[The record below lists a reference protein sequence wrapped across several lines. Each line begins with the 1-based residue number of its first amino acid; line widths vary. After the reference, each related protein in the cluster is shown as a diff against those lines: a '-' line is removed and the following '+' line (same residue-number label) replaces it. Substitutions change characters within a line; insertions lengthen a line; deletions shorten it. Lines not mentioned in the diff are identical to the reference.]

1 MALGRHEA
9 RADGRAGRIV
19 KEQCRGGFPLGG
31 SFFLLRLYWHIQRS
45 MSITYFIN
53 KKVQLFQVLRRWPG
67 REFVGAFK
75 EGQVGLDG
83 GFVDL

>member
-19 KEQCRGGFPLGG
+19 KELGRGGCPLGG
-31 SFFLLRLYWHIQRS
+31 SFFLLRLYWHIHGVV
-45 MSITYFIN
+45 SITFFIN
-53 KKVQLFQVLRRWPG
+53 KKVQLFQVLMRRTG
-67 REFVGAFK
+67 REVVGAFK

>member
-1 MALGRHEA
+1 
-9 RADGRAGRIV
+9 
-19 KEQCRGGFPLGG
+19 
-31 SFFLLRLYWHIQRS
+31 
-45 MSITYFIN
+45 MSITYFVN
-53 KKVQLFQVLRRWPG
+53 KKVQLFQVLRRGSG